1 MGQRQQ
7 IYIKIDNPAKYS
19 RLWDEK
25 EKKKLRA
32 LFGNGKYTI
41 VALHHQW
48 LYGRSSVATLIDLL
62 NVTNKET
69 MGDSN
74 PFNTETMIRTADS
87 FANELMMMIQVS
99 RCPLAPR
106 GIGIEH
112 MILLNIDEPI
122 HRTDFRQGD
131 NNDGIMII
139 DSIERKYCFMNTWK
153 KTNHR
158 ASKLQPMKPSTAK
171 QYMKCYYGETINQ
184 LTEYDTEGKDVSE
197 LTELINDNKKGNKEL
212 NDLLNESNVTLL
224 TEKELKKMFPKV
236 YTKVLA

>member
-25 EKKKLRA
+25 EKKQLRA
-32 LFGNGKYTI
+32 LFGNGKHTI

-62 NVTNKET
+62 DVTNKET

-74 PFNTETMIRTADS
+74 PFNTEIMIRTVDG
-87 FANELMMMIQVS
+87 FVNELMMMIQVS

-112 MILLNIDEPI
+112 MVLLNIDEPI
-122 HRTDFRQGD
+122 HRHDFRQGD

-139 DSIERKYCFMNTWK
+139 DSIET
-153 KTNHR
+153 
-158 ASKLQPMKPSTAK
+158 L
-171 QYMKCYYGETINQ
+171 NQ

-197 LTELINDNKKGNKEL
+197 LTELINSNKKGNKEL